1 MIFKAHT
8 HLGTSIIAAGLLACS
23 IAQAQEMK
31 PFDMLKAIDQL
42 PTGSQA
48 ELERLC
54 GNILD
59 PVREQRYALQVAE
72 LEELQAKIQERID
85 LLEVKRAELEKWAA
99 KREEFAKQ
107 ASGMLVDVYANMQA
121 SAAAERLESVD
132 GGLSAAL
139 LSKLKPRSAAA
150 ILSEM
155 NKDKAALI
163 TRIMAASADTS
174 TDGT

>member
-1 MIFKAHT
+1 MMTKTKHYWPVVALAACLI
-8 HLGTSIIAAGLLACS
+8 GTSLAHG
-23 IAQAQEMK
+23 QEMK
-31 PFDMLKAIDQL
+31 SNDMLKAIGEL
-42 PTGSQA
+42 PTGSEA

-72 LEELQAKIQERID
+72 LEALQAKIQERID
-85 LLEVKRAELEKWAA
+85 LLETKRAELEKWAT

-107 ASGMLVDVYANMQA
+107 AGANLVEVYAKMPA
-121 SAAAERLESVD
+121 SAAAERLETID

-139 LSKLKPRSAAA
+139 MLKLKPRNAAA

-155 NKDKAALI
+155 NKEKAALI

>member
-1 MIFKAHT
+1 MAMTKR
-8 HLGTSIIAAGLLACS
+8 IIQAVALAVCLSGGS

-31 PFDMLKAIDQL
+31 SSEMLKAIDQL
-42 PTGSQA
+42 PVGSEA

-72 LEELQAKIQERID
+72 LQELQTKIQERID
-85 LLEVKRAELEKWAA
+85 LLEAKRAELEMWAT

-107 ASGMLVDVYANMQA
+107 ANATLVEVYAKMPA
-121 SAAAERLESVD
+121 SAAAERLETID

-139 LSKLKPRSAAA
+139 MMKLKPRNSAA

-155 NKDKAALI
+155 NKEKAALI
-163 TRIMAASADTS
+163 TRIMAASAKTS

>member
-1 MIFKAHT
+1 MKQINKFLQITTIAGCL
-8 HLGTSIIAAGLLACS
+8 LGASLV
-23 IAQAQEMK
+23 QAQEMNSSE
-31 PFDMLKAIDQL
+31 MLKAIDEL
-42 PTGSQA
+42 PVGSEA
-48 ELERLC
+48 EITRLC

-72 LEELQAKIQERID
+72 LEELQTKIQERID
-85 LLEVKRAELEKWAA
+85 LLETKRAELEQWAT

-107 ASGMLVDVYANMQA
+107 ASSMLVDVYANMKPD
-121 SAAAERLESVD
+121 AAAERLETID
-132 GGLSAAL
+132 GGLTAAL
-139 LSKLKPRSAAA
+139 MMKLKPRSAAA

-174 TDGT
+174 SDET

>member
-1 MIFKAHT
+1 MMTNARQIWLSAALATFL
-8 HLGTSIIAAGLLACS
+8 LGSPSAMG
-23 IAQAQEMK
+23 QEMK
-31 PFDMLKAIDQL
+31 SSEMLKAMDEL
-42 PTGSQA
+42 PAGSEA
-48 ELERLC
+48 EIERLC

-72 LEELQAKIQERID
+72 LEALQAKIQERID
-85 LLEVKRAELEKWAA
+85 LLETKRVELEQWAT

-107 ASGMLVDVYANMQA
+107 ASSMLVDVYASMKPD
-121 SAAAERLESVD
+121 AAAERLETID
-132 GGLSAAL
+132 GGLTAAL
-139 LSKLKPRSAAA
+139 MLKLKPRSAAA

-155 NKDKAALI
+155 NKEKAALI